1 MALKKL
7 PYYKASVFIKA
18 CLSTEEDAETVDLI
32 RRLRPA
38 RARGYLTRGELEA
51 VCFWKS
57 ARAIQHIRSNS
68 SSQIRTATR
77 RALATISERRR
88 LEELT
93 VLRGV
98 SIPMAS
104 SILMLVDPR
113 RYGVID
119 IRVWQLLHAIGA
131 VTKKPTGVGFGF
143 NDWYQFLMILR
154 YFAKKF
160 HVRARDIERTLFCA
174 HQKYQ
179 KGRLYA
185 TGKLRRSN
193 SAMEPKAPRAT

>member
-1 MALKKL
+1 MGLKKI
-7 PYYKASVFIKA
+7 PYQTASLLIRA
-18 CLSTEEDAETVDLI
+18 CLSTDEGEETIDLI
-32 RRLRPA
+32 RRLRPV

-51 VCFWKS
+51 VCLWKS

-68 SSQIRTATR
+68 ASQIRTATR
-77 RALATISERRR
+77 RALSTASERRR
-88 LEELT
+88 LEELMA
-93 VLRGV
+93 LRGV
-98 SIPMAS
+98 SVPMAS
-104 SILMLVDPR
+104 SILTLVNPR

-131 VTKKPTGVGFGF
+131 VTKKPAGVGFGF
-143 NDWYQFLMILR
+143 NDWHEFLTILR

-160 HVRARDIERTLFCA
+160 NVNARDIERSLFSA

-185 TGKLRRSN
+185 TRN
-193 SAMEPKAPRAT
+193 V